1 MRVGAVTLAGPDLAV
16 VVVSFNVRELLRRC
30 LRSVQDEIGRQNG
43 LRSAVWVVDN
53 ASHDG
58 SAGMVRAEFPEV
70 HLIANETNR
79 GFAAANNQALR
90 ALGFGG
96 EGTISDSLP
105 RFVLLLNPDT
115 TLEAG
120 ALATWLAAAEALPRA
135 GILGPSLRY
144 PDGRFQ
150 HSAFAFPTLWQVF
163 FDFFPLHHRL
173 VESRLNGRYPRRWYA
188 AGRPFPIGHPLGAAM
203 LARGEAVQEAGL
215 LDEGY
220 FIYAEEVDWCLR
232 MRAKGW
238 ERWCVPAACVIHHEA
253 QSTRQFREEMF
264 VHLWRS
270 RFRLFALHYSPLFN
284 TLVRPLVRLG
294 LRRLAGEA
302 LRARQAGWLD
312 DAGCMRRVSALEEV
326 RRLSYLPPERF
337 R

>member
-1 MRVGAVTLAGPDLAV
+1 MGAVTLAGLDLAV
-16 VVVSFNVRELLRRC
+16 VIVSFNVRERLREC
-30 LRSVQDEIGRQNG
+30 LRSVRDELGRQKG
-43 LRSAVWVVDN
+43 LRGAVWVVDN

-58 SAGMVRAEFPEV
+58 SADMVRAEFPEV

-90 ALGFGG
+90 TLGFGK
-96 EGTISDSLP
+96 EALSSDSLP

-115 TLEAG
+115 TMEAG
-120 ALATWLAAAEALPRA
+120 ALAVWLAAAEALPRA
-135 GILGPSLRY
+135 GVLGPSLRY
-144 PDGRFQ
+144 PDSQFQ

-163 FDFFPLHHRL
+163 FDFFPLHYRL
-173 VESRLNGRYPRRWYA
+173 LESRLNGRYPRRWYA

-203 LARGEAVQEAGL
+203 LVRREAVQEAGL

-238 ERWCVPAACVIHHEA
+238 ERWCVPAACVMHHEA

-284 TLVRPLVRLG
+284 MLVRPLVRLG
-294 LRRLAGEA
+294 LRRLSADVH
-302 LRARQAGWLD
+302 RAHQAGQLD
-312 DAGCMRRVSALEEV
+312 EASRTRRLAALEEV